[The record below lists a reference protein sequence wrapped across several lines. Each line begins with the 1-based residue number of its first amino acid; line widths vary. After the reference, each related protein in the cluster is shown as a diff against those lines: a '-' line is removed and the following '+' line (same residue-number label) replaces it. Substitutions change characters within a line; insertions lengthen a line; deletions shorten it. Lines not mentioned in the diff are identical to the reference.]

1 MSPSYLRPFLPSA
14 TLFQNQEIIC
24 RDGRDNRFPFFFPR
38 SECKSQG
45 EEKRGEETKK
55 GKGRGARSA
64 EKIKTRFKGDG
75 VAREYNALTLS

>member
-1 MSPSYLRPFLPSA
+1 V
-14 TLFQNQEIIC
+14 TEEIIV
-24 RDGRDNRFPFFFPR
+24 FPFFFPR

>member
-1 MSPSYLRPFLPSA
+1 M
-14 TLFQNQEIIC
+14 TEEIIV
-24 RDGRDNRFPFFFPR
+24 FPFFFPR